1 MERLKHSL
9 FVSLNYHPLDPDPYL
24 NYVSNMSATTPQISD
39 YLLLAILLILF
50 ILNFIISGA
59 ETAFFSLNEKDTEN
73 IHTSGNKR
81 DALVSSL
88 LSKPDKLLASIVI
101 SYNFLN
107 ISIISIIIYLLNTLP
122 YFSGFTVQEFMITVV
137 ISITVLLFFM
147 EIMPKLYAS
156 QNALFFTRKNSPFIG
171 LINAFISPLSAILVK
186 TTHIFNKASIQRKH
200 EISMDDLSKA
210 LEITSNEITHEQ
222 EKDMLEGI
230 IRFKDKT
237 VDDILISRTDM
248 VAADFETSFGE
259 LVRFIVEAGFSR
271 IPVYEENPDNIKG
284 ILYVKDLLAHLEKNN
299 TFRWQTLVRPAYFVP
314 GTKRIDDLLEEFRS
328 NKNHMAIVVD
338 EYGGTTGI
346 VTMEDILEEIV
357 GDISDEYDE
366 ETSLYTISPDGSYI
380 FEGKTPIEEF
390 IKITGIA
397 EKDFEKIQEEVDT
410 IAGLM
415 LEVKGDFPKRKET
428 ITFKKYG
435 FQAYE
440 MNKRRILKVRY
451 IPAKSESE
459 EA

>member
-1 MERLKHSL
+1 M
-9 FVSLNYHPLDPDPYL
+9 DPDPHL
-24 NYVSNMSATTPQISD
+24 SFFSNMPAYAPGLSD
-39 YLLLAILLILF
+39 YFLLAILLLLF

-59 ETAFFSLNEKDTEN
+59 EAAFFSLSDKETEDV
-73 IHTSGNKR
+73 HAGTGKR
-81 DALVSSL
+81 DSLVSSL
-88 LSKPDKLLASIVI
+88 LAKPEKLLASIVI
-101 SYNFLN
+101 AYNFLN
-107 ISIISIIIYLLNTLP
+107 VSIISIIVYLFYSLP
-122 YFSGFTVQEFMITVV
+122 VFSGFSAVGFAAAIFIAM
-137 ISITVLLFFM
+137 SIALFFV

-156 QNALFFTRKNSPFIG
+156 QNAIGFVRRNALFIRAVNAFMSPF
-171 LINAFISPLSAILVK
+171 SSILVQ
-186 TTHIFNKASIQRKH
+186 TTHVFNKASIQRKH
-200 EISMDDLSKA
+200 EISMDELSKA

-248 VAADFETSFGE
+248 VAVDFEASFRE
-259 LVRFIVEAGFSR
+259 LIRFIVEAGFSR

-284 ILYVKDLLAHLEKNN
+284 ILYVKDLLAHLEKADN
-299 TFRWQTLVRPAYFVP
+299 FRWQTLVRPAYFVP
-314 GTKRIDDLLEEFRS
+314 ATKRIDDLLEEFRT

-366 ETSLYTISPDGSYI
+366 ETSLYSISPDGSYI

-410 IAGLM
+410 MAGLM
-415 LEVKGDFPKRKET
+415 LELKGDFPKRKET

-440 MNKRRILKVRY
+440 MNKQRILKVRY
-451 IPAKSESE
+451 IPAKSEDK